1 MISAFQGIFRLRIF
15 SLKRKIVYL
24 VQKREI
30 DSNPGFETYF
40 RKTMFGA
47 LFEVED
53 FKKGSGGQR
62 RNICP
67 PLPDLFLL
75 CPVRLPV
82 LPAQLPRLFFLRVLQ
97 PPDGNGRTITLTY
110 NGDYLASIT
119 NTDGD
124 SLLYDYD
131 ANGYLRQITNFNGEV
146 YLTNTYDDNGRVVSQ
161 TVQDEGTFTF
171 TYDETARRNTCTGEN
186 GYYLSIV
193 YDGSYRIVES
203 TNNDGTKKIEY
214 DALNRVTTVTD
225 RKGNTQKFTYD
236 SNSNMTQKTD
246 VDGCVTK
253 YSYSALDLVSKI
265 NYNGTKEVT
274 CATSICTTAQSWTS
288 TSSAA

>member
-53 FKKGSGGQR
+53 FKKGSGGQ
-62 RNICP
+62 IFLLCP

-75 CPVRLPV
+75 C
-82 LPAQLPRLFFLRVLQ
+82 VLQ

-119 NTDGD
+119 NTDGG

-161 TVQDEGTFTF
+161 TVQDEGTF

-246 VDGCVTK
+246 VDGYVTK

-274 CATSICTTAQSWTS
+274 CATSTCTTARSWIS

>member
-1 MISAFQGIFRLRIF
+1 
-15 SLKRKIVYL
+15 
-24 VQKREI
+24 
-30 DSNPGFETYF
+30 
-40 RKTMFGA
+40 MFGA

-53 FKKGSGGQR
+53 FKKGSGGQ
-62 RNICP
+62 IFLLCP

-75 CPVRLPV
+75 C
-82 LPAQLPRLFFLRVLQ
+82 VLQ

-161 TVQDEGTFTF
+161 TVQDEGTF

-246 VDGCVTK
+246 VDGYVTK

-274 CATSICTTAQSWTS
+274 CATSTCTTARSWIS